1 MAELLIPVLIA
12 YLCGAIP
19 FALIISRLVGVD
31 DIRRHGSGNLGATNV
46 WRVAGPGAAIGVLI
60 GDIGKGVAAVL
71 IAGQFHSDLVSDP
84 VLLVLC
90 AAAAVLG
97 HMFPVFAGFR
107 GGKGVNTALGTMIV
121 LMPVET
127 LIALGAFLITVAIWR
142 MVSLGSILAA
152 AALPLAVFGREAIT
166 AHSQPVAYEVVTVA
180 LAVAIIVAHRRNIS
194 RILAGQENRL
204 TFGSSRRET

>member
-1 MAELLIPVLIA
+1 MTELLIPVLIA

-19 FALIISRLVGVD
+19 FALIISRLAGVD

-46 WRVAGPGAAIGVLI
+46 WRVAGPGAAVAVFI
-60 GDIGKGVAAVL
+60 GDIGKGVAAIL
-71 IAGQFHSDLVSDP
+71 IAGQFHSDLASDP
-84 VLLVLC
+84 VLWVLC

-107 GGKGVNTALGTMIV
+107 GGKGVNTALGVMIV

-127 LIALGAFLITVAIWR
+127 LIALGVFLITVAIWR

-152 AALPLAVFGREAIT
+152 ASLPMAVFGREAIST
-166 AHSQPVAYEVVTVA
+166 YSQPVAYEVVTVA
-180 LAVAIIVAHRRNIS
+180 LAIAIIVAHRRNIS

-204 TFGSSRRET
+204 TFGSSRREI